1 MRASLS
7 RGPREFR
14 LSTARGVT
22 GCVRGV
28 PSTPGLGYALPS
40 LAIVPSD
47 LANSEV
53 MGSRPALAVRSAWLM
68 QELLTTFNGTLAE
81 VALVPNH
88 EGSGKFECMLTTATL
103 DEEVVYCLWSRDVE
117 GAFPEAKELKQRVR
131 DLVDPARNLGHSDS
145 DENKEQKEDGTR
157 RTAFQ
162 RLMSVIR
169 GDRNNRGDSRTE
181 TGREN
186 EDRGW

>member
-1 MRASLS
+1 MVLPATGGFMATNRMHRATRLQPIRHDAWPRCLGPLPEGESES
-7 RGPREFR
+7 RTPRVSIEYCTR
-14 LSTARGVT
+14 CNWML
-22 GCVRGV
+22 
-28 PSTPGLGYALPS
+28 
-40 LAIVPSD
+40 
-47 LANSEV
+47 
-53 MGSRPALAVRSAWLM
+53 RSAWLM

-81 VALVPNH
+81 VALIPNH
-88 EGSGKFECMLTTATL
+88 EGGGKFECMLTTATL

-117 GAFPEAKELKQRVR
+117 GTFPEAKELKQRVR

-145 DENKEQKEDGTR
+145 DDNKEQKEDGTR

-169 GDRNNRGDSRTE
+169 GDRKKRGDSRTE
-181 TGREN
+181 AGREN